1 MSEKI
6 TFKELV
12 EKISETTSQSE
23 QRTDSFIHELVEIIE
38 SGLEEGEK
46 VTISGFGKFE
56 LRWMNERKGRNPQTG
71 EELTIPGQNK
81 VVFKPYKDLRE
92 HVNLP
97 FKTLSAQVFSE
108 TADADYSKKK
118 NKHVAAAS
126 FAAGAAADKKSE
138 PESADEDIDDLITE
152 RPSPVMSKIPSFGD
166 GNSEALQNVFNDIDS
181 KNTGITE
188 IDNIDREEQARAV
201 QAKSKFKWS
210 YTAAS
215 IVVLLAIF
223 LIALLLTRQGD
234 VAINADKPLADQSQ
248 PEQIETPAALSP
260 SPATSAGEQ
269 EITPPSVSESA
280 EAAFTEHSILDGES
294 FWTIAEKAYGNSYLW
309 PLIYLEN
316 IKQTDNP
323 NRIISGEVLTV
334 PLLSDP
340 GNLSQ
345 QESDEVA
352 KGYLAVYD
360 WMRADR
366 PESARYFLWAAGSF
380 SQDQLRRAS
389 ESVNES
395 DLAFAIQQ

>member
-38 SGLEEGEK
+38 SGLEQGEK
-46 VTISGFGKFE
+46 ITISGFGKFE

-81 VVFKPYKDLRE
+81 VVFKPYKALRE

-97 FKTLSAQVFSE
+97 FKTLSAQVLEESAEDHPEKEDKSE
-108 TADADYSKKK
+108 TIAAVPSSAGTRESVLTDAD
-118 NKHVAAAS
+118 
-126 FAAGAAADKKSE
+126 DD
-138 PESADEDIDDLITE
+138 DEDIDDLITE
-152 RPSPVMSKIPSFGD
+152 RPSPVKSKIPTFEDESD
-166 GNSEALQNVFNDIDS
+166 EEVAAVFNDLDS
-181 KNTGITE
+181 ENADIPE
-188 IDNIDREEQARAV
+188 IDNIDREEKARAV
-201 QAKSKFKWS
+201 QAESKFNWS

-223 LIALLLTRQGD
+223 LIIFLLARQGD
-234 VAINADKPLADQSQ
+234 APGTADRPLADQ
-248 PEQIETPAALSP
+248 PEQIETPATLSP
-260 SPATSAGEQ
+260 APAATVGEP
-269 EITPPSVSESA
+269 ESTPQAESEP
-280 EAAFTEHSILDGES
+280 EGAASTEHAISDGES
-294 FWTIAEKAYGNSYLW
+294 FWTIADQTYGNPYLW

-316 IKQTDNP
+316 IQQVENP
-323 NRIISGEVLTV
+323 NLITSGGVLTV
-334 PLLSDP
+334 PHLSDP
-340 GNLSQ
+340 ENLSQ
-345 QESDEVA
+345 RESDEVA

-380 SQDQLRRAS
+380 SQDQLRQAS
-389 ESVNES
+389 ERVNES